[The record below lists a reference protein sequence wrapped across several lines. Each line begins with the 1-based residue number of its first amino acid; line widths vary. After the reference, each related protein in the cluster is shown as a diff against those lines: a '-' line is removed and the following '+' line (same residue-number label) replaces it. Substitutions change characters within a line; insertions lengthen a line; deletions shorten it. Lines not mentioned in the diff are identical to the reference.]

1 MKILLTFLQ
10 STNVEVIVAALK
22 VLKRVMQSAEMK
34 EYWVKFLELI
44 LIKVIDCYKN
54 GKEVS
59 RTVGNMY
66 CYISPS
72 YAFHSFFFVISTTQ
86 VSREIDTIIHHVAEH
101 LPLDA
106 TINILKPIIST
117 GAFPTNLCAL
127 KILKELTEWQGQQIS
142 EKQLDSIME
151 QITKVGAV
159 TGCAHMCYANCAI
172 VLNVQRTDDTESMVR
187 KAAVFCI
194 VTLYV
199 VLGEERVRPK
209 FSMLNSSKVRYAAFL
224 LQYMYFIK

>member
-10 STNVEVIVAALK
+10 SANVEVIVAALK
-22 VLKRVMQSAEMK
+22 VLQRVMQSAEMK

-54 GKEVS
+54 GKEVRVDKKS
-59 RTVGNMY
+59 IQHTND
-66 CYISPS
+66 IHSLSPQ
-72 YAFHSFFFVISTTQ
+72 Q
-86 VSREIDTIIHHVAEH
+86 VSREIDAIILCVAEH

-151 QITKVGAV
+151 QITKVGRS
-159 TGCAHMCYANCAI
+159 G
-172 VLNVQRTDDTESMVR
+172 RRPD
-187 KAAVFCI
+187 
-194 VTLYV
+194 
-199 VLGEERVRPK
+199 VLGIPILRFCRFSARTTPNRWCAKRP
-209 FSMLNSSKVRYAAFL
+209 SSVSSHCTWCWARSACDRNSVC
-224 LQYMYFIK
+224 